1 MSTRK
6 KDLSY
11 TLWGSIFAAALLW
24 SGTVWAAASPRE
36 VIQTTTDRVVSVFQ
50 DSPSHQSHH
59 GTHDQ
64 KRLEKMWETVL
75 PSFDTEEIARRAL
88 GVHWNTLS
96 QEQRHH
102 FTQMFIKLVQ
112 QNYNHTLEQYLSNAQ
127 FSIDQERIEGDFAEV
142 QTRIQMPSQK
152 KSFSITYHLHHT
164 SGRWLV
170 YDVLVDHISMVRN
183 YRAQFRRL
191 LHNSSY
197 EGLVRALEEKL
208 HELTS

>member
-1 MSTRK
+1 MPTSK

-11 TLWGSIFAAALLW
+11 ILWSSIFAAAVLW
-24 SGTVWAAASPRE
+24 SGTVWAATSPRE

-50 DSPSHQSHH
+50 DSPSHNGAQ
-59 GTHDQ
+59 DQ

-88 GVHWNTLS
+88 GGHWNTLTR
-96 QEQRHH
+96 EQRQY
-102 FTQMFIKLVQ
+102 FTQLFTQLVQ
-112 QNYNHTLEQYLSNAQ
+112 QNYNHTIEQYLSDAQ

-142 QTRIQMPSQK
+142 QTRIQMASPK
-152 KSFSITYHLHHT
+152 KSLSITYRLHHA

-170 YDVLVDHISMVRN
+170 YDVLVDRISMVRN

-208 HELTS
+208 HELAS